1 MKRIEK
7 ADATDT
13 LAEYTTNLQSGPLI
27 VTDQGCPV
35 AALVPIANA
44 DVETVSLSTN
54 PQFLDLI
61 ERSRVR
67 VRKEGGISTRE
78 MRRRFQQARSE
89 NAEQNDAREQE
100 ND

>member
-1 MKRIEK
+1 MKRVEK

-13 LAEYTTNLQSGPLI
+13 LAEYTANLQSGPII

-54 PQFLDLI
+54 PQFLELI

-67 VRKEGGISTRE
+67 VRKEGGISSQE
-78 MRRRFQQARSE
+78 MRRRFQPTCRE
-89 NAEQNDAREQE
+89 HAEPTDEREPE
-100 ND
+100 